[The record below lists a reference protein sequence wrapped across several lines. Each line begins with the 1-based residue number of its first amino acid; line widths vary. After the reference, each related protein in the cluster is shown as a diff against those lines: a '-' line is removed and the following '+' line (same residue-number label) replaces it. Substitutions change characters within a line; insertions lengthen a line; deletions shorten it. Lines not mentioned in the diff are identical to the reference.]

1 MDADPG
7 LSMRSRYLVDAFAPL
22 LRFFTDSTW
31 ASRFGK
37 PGVCD
42 FTIGNPH
49 DMPLKS
55 FVDAL
60 QSKITPQDAYWY
72 AYKRNEPEARR
83 IVAASLEASHRL
95 PFEPEDIFLTNGATA
110 ALHVVLAAT
119 VDPGDEVIFLSP
131 PWFQYETMIM
141 NAGGTPVRVRV
152 DPVTFDPD
160 LKAIEAKINGK
171 TKAVIINS
179 PHNPTG
185 RIYSPQ
191 TLEALSCILLDGSKQ
206 YGRHIR
212 LISDE
217 AYRRIVFDGRTY
229 FSPVCFYPDSF
240 IVYTYGKALLAPGER
255 IGYIAL
261 HPDMSHRMEFRSTI
275 PALQMIQGWS
285 FPNALLQHAI
295 GDLEKISV
303 DITHLQA
310 KRDRLVSELLRMGYA
325 TQTPEATFYLL
336 VRSPIPDD
344 EEFVQL
350 LTEYDIFCIPGSL
363 MDLPGYF
370 RMSITASD
378 EMIERALP
386 GFEAAIKRVR
396 LQGAS

>member
-1 MDADPG
+1 MDANSG
-7 LSMRSRYLVDAFAPL
+7 LSRHSRYLVDAFAPL

-31 ASRFGK
+31 ASRFGR

-60 QSKITPQDAYWY
+60 QSKITPRDAYWY

-119 VDPGDEVIFLSP
+119 VDLGDEVIFLSP

-141 NAGGTPVRVRV
+141 N
-152 DPVTFDPD
+152 D
-160 LKAIEAKINGK
+160 
-171 TKAVIINS
+171 
-179 PHNPTG
+179 
-185 RIYSPQ
+185 
-191 TLEALSCILLDGSKQ
+191 
-206 YGRHIR
+206 
-212 LISDE
+212 
-217 AYRRIVFDGRTY
+217 
-229 FSPVCFYPDSF
+229 
-240 IVYTYGKALLAPGER
+240 GKALLAPGER
-255 IGYIAL
+255 MGYIAL

-275 PALQMIQGWS
+275 PALQMIHGWS

-386 GFEAAIKRVR
+386 GFEIGR
-396 LQGAS
+396 